1 MEPAACRE
9 RLSQLIAEEA
19 TALDELATL
28 LEREREL
35 LAANDVAALDTTIR
49 QRQRC
54 VGRVLRADDARR
66 ALCQELGRPADG
78 PGIEQILRWC
88 DPRGTLAAGWKRCAA
103 GAARCRTLNDA
114 NAALVG
120 ARLKHVQERLAAL
133 IRDRGETVTYGRQGG
148 YAAGR
153 LGGVVRTEV

>member
-19 TALDELATL
+19 VSLDELAAL
-28 LEREREL
+28 LERERESL
-35 LAANDVAALDTTIR
+35 TANDVAALDATMR
-49 QRQRC
+49 ERQRC

-66 ALCQELGRPADG
+66 ALCQELGRPADIAG
-78 PGIEQILRWC
+78 LEQILRWC
-88 DPRGTLAAGWKRCAA
+88 DPQGTLAAGWKRCAA
-103 GAARCRTLNDA
+103 AAGRCRTLNDA

-120 ARLKHVQERLAAL
+120 ARLKHVEARLAAL
-133 IRDRGETVTYGRQGG
+133 LRDRGEPVTYGQKGG

-153 LGGVVRTEV
+153 LGRVVRTEV